1 MKINKDLH
9 DKAIAAELSARF
21 KQYRIDASMTRTEL
35 AEKSMVS
42 VGTIARFESGSD
54 IGLMNLIKLLKAL
67 DLEEKLDLLIPDPQ
81 ERPSHYVNNNAP
93 KQRARKRKKT
103 DNDWKW
109 GDEDRPADRHPLCNE
124 GQHLHKGRAHDL
136 CLQNA

>member
-1 MKINKDLH
+1 MKINSNLQ

-21 KQYRIDASMTRTEL
+21 KQYRIAASMTRTEL

-42 VGTIARFESGSD
+42 VGTIARFENGSD
-54 IGLMNLIKLLKAL
+54 IGLLNLIKLLKAL

-81 ERPSHYVNNNAP
+81 EKPSNYVDNNAP

-109 GDEDRPADRHPLCNE
+109 GDEE
-124 GQHLHKGRAHDL
+124 
-136 CLQNA
+136 